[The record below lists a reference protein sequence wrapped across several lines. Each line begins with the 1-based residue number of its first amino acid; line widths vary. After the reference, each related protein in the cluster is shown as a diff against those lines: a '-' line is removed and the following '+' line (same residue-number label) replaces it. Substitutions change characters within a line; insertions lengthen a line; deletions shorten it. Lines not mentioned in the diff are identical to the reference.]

1 MSALIIK
8 FIQQL
13 ILLLESVLDWSQRR
27 KPTKGW
33 TIGMAVTVTIV
44 VALMMVRGIAADQ
57 PDQDG
62 DPASK
67 AKSPAVTVPL
77 LIGYQGRL
85 ADPGTGEAKPD
96 GDYFVIFSLYDVESG
111 GAALWNESKTVSVKN
126 GVFSTHLG
134 DITPLSI
141 SLFNGQALWLGIK
154 VESDAEATP
163 RQVLAVVPYA
173 ISLVPGATISGDSGS
188 PIFSVENN
196 STLAL
201 AHAIYGSIPSTSP
214 GGSSTAVRGENKGT
228 GNLGIGVWGSHAG
241 GGWGVYGN
249 TVSGWGV
256 FGSSTSGLG
265 VYGSSSSG
273 TGVYAQSN
281 TGKALYAA
289 GDAQVAGDLTVNGDL
304 NAPRTRYVPITVGD
318 LLYSTSATVSTG
330 DCCNGLNFP
339 DGTQSGGSIAF
350 PVPDDYN
357 PGTTFQLN
365 LYMIPKDTG
374 SGNID
379 FFVRW
384 VGLNQGSWS
393 GTGSSALGT
402 PVSVG
407 TINYI
412 HKQSFTL
419 SGFSAGSLPEM
430 IELTVRRNTDTTR
443 DTYTGN
449 VSLIGLRLA
458 YQALR

>member
-13 ILLLESVLDWSQRR
+13 ISLLEALLDWSQRR
-27 KPTKGW
+27 KPAKGW
-33 TIGMAVTVTIV
+33 TIGLAVTVTIIV
-44 VALMMVRGIAADQ
+44 VLMMVRGIAADQ

-67 AKSPAVTVPL
+67 AKSSSVTIPL

-96 GDYFVIFSLYDVESG
+96 GNYNVEFSLYDVESG
-111 GAALWNESKTVSVKN
+111 GTALWNESKIVSVGN

-201 AHAIYGSIPSTSP
+201 AHAIYGSIPSSSP

-228 GNLGIGVWGSHAG
+228 GGLGIGVWGSHAG
-241 GGWGVYGN
+241 SGWGVYGS
-249 TVSGWGV
+249 TTSG
-256 FGSSTSGLG
+256 GLG
-265 VYGSSSSG
+265 VYGSSPSGIGVYGWSSSG
-273 TGVYAQSN
+273 TGVYAQSSSGN
-281 TGKALYAA
+281 ALYAS
-289 GDAQVAGDLTVNGDL
+289 GDARVTGDLTVNG
-304 NAPRTRYVPITVGD
+304 
-318 LLYSTSATVSTG
+318 
-330 DCCNGLNFP
+330 
-339 DGTQSGGSIAF
+339 
-350 PVPDDYN
+350 
-357 PGTTFQLN
+357 
-365 LYMIPKDTG
+365 
-374 SGNID
+374 
-379 FFVRW
+379 
-384 VGLNQGSWS
+384 
-393 GTGSSALGT
+393 
-402 PVSVG
+402 
-407 TINYI
+407 
-412 HKQSFTL
+412 TL
-419 SGFSAGSLPEM
+419 SGFGGSLPIAFAHINSTGSKDSGTANVSSIWNSSSQRYE
-430 IELTVRRNTDTTR
+430 ITISGHSYFFSSYVTVVTVSGCANYTTR
-443 DTYTGN
+443 TGSVSGKLLVYIYNSSGSPAQCHFQFVTYKP
-449 VSLIGLRLA
+449 
-458 YQALR
+458 

>member
-27 KPTKGW
+27 KPAKGW

-67 AKSPAVTVPL
+67 AKSVAVTVPL

-173 ISLVPGATISGDSGS
+173 ISLVPGASISGDSGS

-228 GNLGIGVWGSHAG
+228 GSLGIGVWGSHAG

-249 TVSGWGV
+249 TVSGMGV
-256 FGSSTSGLG
+256 LGSSSSGIG
-265 VYGSSSSG
+265 VYGSSNSG
-273 TGVYAQSN
+273 TGVYAQSSS
-281 TGKALYAA
+281 GDAFYAA
-289 GDAQVAGDLTVNGDL
+289 GDAQVTGDLTVNGAL
-304 NAPRTRYVPITVGD
+304 NTSKVTYTTPRTHNVIVGSEAFVPGSNVPYVNTYGTGGAYINASGGHALVAPVHLPQGAAVTSFKVFFDDTSSGD
-318 LLYSTSATVSTG
+318 MSVFLDRQSMQAGFFSAMATVS
-330 DCCNGLNFP
+330 
-339 DGTQSGGSIAF
+339 S
-350 PVPDDYN
+350 
-357 PGTTFQLN
+357 
-365 LYMIPKDTG
+365 
-374 SGNID
+374 
-379 FFVRW
+379 
-384 VGLNQGSWS
+384 S
-393 GTGSSALGT
+393 GTSGYYSLVDNTIFSYLVYAYSTAWDSSLRIKGALIT
-402 PVSVG
+402 
-407 TINYI
+407 Y
-412 HKQSFTL
+412 TL
-419 SGFSAGSLPEM
+419 SEAP
-430 IELTVRRNTDTTR
+430 
-443 DTYTGN
+443 
-449 VSLIGLRLA
+449 
-458 YQALR
+458 